1 MTNTHHIIGHTNAY
15 LAKFSPFN
23 GKTTILINSYN
34 DLELAKNDLM
44 KFAVAESDNNYYNDD
59 MTNVI
64 DQNGNEMI
72 EGELGLYEYDSR
84 YYSIITDEKLK
95 NDYPELYNS
104 INISYEWNS
113 NK

>member
-64 DQNGNEMI
+64 DQNGEEMI
-72 EGELGLYEYDSR
+72 FGELGGYEYDGR
-84 YYSIITDEKLK
+84 YYSIITHEELI
-95 NDYPELYNS
+95 NQYSELYKQLDEF
-104 INISYEWNS
+104 Y
-113 NK
+113 K